1 MQLENAFL
9 VAEMQYSWLD
19 DNQLLDD
26 IFQKAWMIIII
37 QGIIIHRK
45 WFGSRFSSEITRASP
60 MNFGVITRLVVLRT
74 LAVLAIAHTPYELM
88 K

>member
-26 IFQKAWMIIII
+26 ILQKAWMIIII

-45 WFGSRFSSEITRASP
+45 WFA
-60 MNFGVITRLVVLRT
+60 
-74 LAVLAIAHTPYELM
+74 
-88 K
+88 